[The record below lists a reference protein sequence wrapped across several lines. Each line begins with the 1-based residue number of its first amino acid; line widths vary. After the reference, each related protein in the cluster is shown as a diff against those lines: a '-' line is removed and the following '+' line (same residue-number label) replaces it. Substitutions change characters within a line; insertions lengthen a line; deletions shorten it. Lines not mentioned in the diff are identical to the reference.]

1 MIISGGKVIA
11 IDKVKTDNSTLAG
24 DGRFDPV
31 RLSDET
37 VTKINT
43 ISAKVDGANK
53 KIDTVSSNLST
64 LSSKVDTISDKVNK
78 NTSDI
83 AALSGEVQTNTKN
96 IKTVSGDLYGLS
108 AKTVTQIDTSGP
120 LTAATALLPDGTVK
134 YLLDCSPEIPQTI
147 IHGKDGIYAEPYK
160 TSEWIVGISA
170 KYLSA
175 NALNDLSGNW
185 QSTYNTVKSNSSIWN
200 TVSAKVNSADF
211 IPVKNDVDVLKA
223 NSAHYTVEST
233 NEYITVDSEG
243 KTYKLTFV
251 SGDLA
256 SQEWVKE
263 QIADFGGF
271 VIVPGD
277 SEGKPDVDNPNPK
290 KIYLVKTDPDAKD
303 AYSEWIWVDTDWSCI
318 GETSIDLEPY
328 LTKAEA
334 SATYLT
340 ILSAEEIY
348 QKKLPDSAD
357 FVPYSGK
364 GIVSVK
370 DHIISADSATPIAGS
385 GIAIDWDGNNYT
397 ISVSG
402 DYLSANSLADLSGR
416 WESAYSA
423 YSNSSNYWNESY
435 NIVNN
440 SSNYWNS
447 ATNIVINSSNYWNS
461 ASNIVINSSYYWNSA
476 SEAVI
481 NSSYYWNSATTIVN
495 NSAEYW
501 NRTYSSFIVFSAE
514 TNVDLD
520 EINEQL
526 QDLYDNVMITS
537 GLEYDENGKI
547 AAYMGS
553 AFLGQEY
560 LPGEGIDITN
570 NIISVSG
577 PYAQSGWVED
587 NFQPKGDYLSANA
600 LNNLSGNWESTYK
613 TVSANSATWE
623 KVKDLHNV
631 ELSSTNSS
639 IGITATTAEDGT
651 VKYDLSVDEVAV
663 PDISGENGVSARY
676 DEVANGYIVGLEHSS
691 LTYFEGKKTITAG
704 DTLTDGIIPFVAS
717 DCTLENVTLENGV
730 ITIPSKV
737 EKVTFSINETVEGNT
752 TYTSGVADHT
762 YQLNKIS
769 LYCGESELLT
779 TQDYYPNEV
788 GFNELTLTYTLD
800 NSKRETKEYSIR
812 YKGTPIT
819 GTGDINVTVSI
830 IEEVQSLSEGSGEGG
845 VRYTGRTGNPVIVDN
860 NTNEIYFDG
869 DVDNYTV
876 KTTSTDSNPD
886 YLSNKIAGAGVVG
899 TSVENN
905 QVKVSLLPSLT
916 NGQVIKTVG
925 GQAKWE
931 TIPELS
937 GEAPIWVNNNKVG
950 LYYDPEQFTVS
961 SDGLHSTLQIK
972 IVTSGGVIDQ
982 EAFEKLADSIYGRMT
997 ETIPFGAL
1005 NTVGDLAGSK
1015 QYSYLFRPTI
1025 EYDMTSATVAYM
1037 NGGNA
1042 DSNEYVSVAVYE
1054 GIVGTSHLLWE
1065 SNYTNIPTTGGQV
1078 IMPSRGNTFTGT
1090 IKPDQLYYMCVRVDK
1105 LNDHGGTWH
1114 NVLGLSMGSN
1124 TNTDLGNPKPWL
1136 GLSNVTTLDFEP
1148 TFDFAGGGSMSNFG
1162 GTKPYVGFR
1171 TQINNA

>member
-1 MIISGGKVIA
+1 MAIQKHNTYYDTTKPNSGIYCYDENGNHKEVLTENDLNAISSISS
-11 IDKVKTDNSTLAG
+11 INDKVT
-24 DGRFDPV
+24 
-31 RLSDET
+31 
-37 VTKINT
+37 
-43 ISAKVDGANK
+43 
-53 KIDTVSSNLST
+53 T
-64 LSSKVDTISDKVNK
+64 LSSK
-78 NTSDI
+78 
-83 AALSGEVQTNTKN
+83 
-96 IKTVSGDLYGLS
+96 TVSEIKSTD
-108 AKTVTQIDTSGP
+108 TVTATP
-120 LTAATALLPDGTVK
+120 HTAPDGTI
-134 YLLDCSPEIPQTI
+134 YYDLEAAPEVSDTE
-147 IHGKDGIYAEPYK
+147 IYGEN
-160 TSEWIVGISA
+160 GISA
-170 KYLSA
+170 KNQGTKWTIGLSADYLSA
-175 NALNDLSGNW
+175 NALNNLSGNW
-185 QSTYNTVKSNSSIWN
+185 QSTYNTVKTNSSVWD
-200 TVSAKVNSADF
+200 TVKDRVYSADF

-223 NSAHYTVEST
+223 NSAHYAVEST
-233 NEYITVDSEG
+233 NEYITVDSVG

-256 SQEWVKE
+256 TRTWVEE

-271 VIVPGD
+271 EIAPDAGD
-277 SEGKPDVDNPNPK
+277 GKPDVENPNPK
-290 KIYLVKTDPDAKD
+290 KIYLVKSKPDAKD
-303 AYSEWIWVDTDWSCI
+303 AYSEWIWVETGWACI
-318 GETSIDLEPY
+318 GETSINLEPY
-328 LTKAEA
+328 LTKSEA
-334 SATYLT
+334 SAQYLT

-364 GIVSVK
+364 GIISVK

-461 ASNIVINSSYYWNSA
+461 AS
-476 SEAVI
+476 EAI
-481 NSSYYWNSATTIVN
+481 SNSSYYWNSATTIVN

-514 TNVDLD
+514 TDVDLD

-526 QDLYDNVMITS
+526 QDIYDNVMITS

-613 TVSANSATWE
+613 TVSTNSATWE

-676 DEVANGYIVGLEHSS
+676 DEAANGYVVGLEHSS
-691 LTYFEGKKTITAG
+691 LTYFEGKKTIKAG
-704 DTLTDGIIPFVAS
+704 DTLTNGIIPFVAS

-886 YLSNKIAGAGVVG
+886 YLSNKIAGVGIVG

-937 GEAPIWVNNNKVG
+937 GEAPIWVDNNKVG
-950 LYYDPEQFTVS
+950 LYYDQEQFTVS

-1042 DSNEYVSVAVYE
+1042 DANEYVSVAVYE

-1065 SNYTNIPTTGGQV
+1065 SNYTNIPVNGGQV

-1136 GLSNVTTLDFEP
+1136 GLSNVTTLDYEP

-1171 TQINNA
+1171 TQKNNA

>member
-64 LSSKVDTISDKVNK
+64 LSSKVDTISGKVDK

-96 IKTVSGDLYGLS
+96 IKAVSGDLYGLS
-108 AKTVTQIDTSGP
+108 AKTVTQIDTEGP
-120 LTAATALLPDGTVK
+120 LTAATDVLPDGTVK
-134 YLLDCSPEIPQTI
+134 YLLHCAPEIPQTI
-147 IHGKDGIYAEPYK
+147 IHGKDGIYAEHLE
-160 TSEWIVGISA
+160 TSEWNVGISA

-185 QSTYNTVKSNSSIWN
+185 QSTYNTVKSNSAEWN
-200 TVSAKVNSADF
+200 NVSAKVNSADF

-223 NSAHYTVEST
+223 NSAHYPVEST
-233 NEYITVDSEG
+233 NDYITVTSADH
-243 KTYKLTFV
+243 KYKLTFV

-256 SQEWVKE
+256 SQEWVKA

-271 VIVPGD
+271 EIATGT
-277 SEGKPDVDNPNPK
+277 GTDNHPNVNNPSTK
-290 KIYLVKTDPDAKD
+290 KIYLVYVDTATGEDKYK
-303 AYSEWIWVDTDWSCI
+303 EWIYTENNWKCI
-318 GETSIDLEPY
+318 GETSVDLQPLY
-328 LTKAEA
+328 D
-334 SATYLT
+334 
-340 ILSAEEIY
+340 LSGKFVDFQNDFNEW
-348 QKKLPDSAD
+348 SGTAD
-357 FVPYSGK
+357 VQPYSGK

-370 DHIISADSATPIAGS
+370 DHIISADSATPIAGE
-385 GIAIDWDGNNYT
+385 GIAIDWVGNNYT

-461 ASNIVINSSYYWNSA
+461 AS
-476 SEAVI
+476 EAVI

-526 QDLYDNVMITS
+526 QDIYDNVMITS

-547 AAYMGS
+547 SAYMGS

-631 ELSSTNSS
+631 ELSSTNNS

-691 LTYFEGKKTITAG
+691 LTYFEGQKVLQKG
-704 DTLTDGIIPFVAS
+704 DLHS
-717 DCTLENVTLENGV
+717 DDVIVFDPNYCTVENMTLENGV
-730 ITIPSKV
+730 FTIPDKV
-737 EKVTFSINETVEGNT
+737 EKVTFSINETVEDNVLVID
-752 TYTSGVADHT
+752 GVPQHT
-762 YQLNKIS
+762 YQLNKIT
-769 LYCGESELLT
+769 LCCGGTELLS

-788 GFNELTLTYTLD
+788 GFNELTLTYTID
-800 NSKRETKEYSIR
+800 NSKKSSKNYTIKYE
-812 YKGTPIT
+812 GTPIT
-819 GTGDINVTVSI
+819 DSGKITFNVSI
-830 IEEVQSLSEGSGEGG
+830 IEEVQTLTDGQGGEGKTYHG
-845 VRYTGRTGNPVIVDN
+845 VPGNLVVVDN
-860 NTNEIYFDG
+860 NNNLVYLDG
-869 DVDNYTV
+869 ETDHYSV
-876 KTTSTDSNPD
+876 KTDGNDNNPGYLVDKITSDSQTIVASKNS
-886 YLSNKIAGAGVVG
+886 SNQL
-899 TSVENN
+899 TLD
-905 QVKVSLLPSLT
+905 VSCGEE
-916 NGQVIKTVG
+916 GQVLTTHDMMPV
-925 GQAKWE
+925 WE
-931 TIPELS
+931 DPQHIALS
-937 GEAPIWVNNNKVG
+937 GDAPIYVSADAANTQHIG
-950 LYYDPEQFTVS
+950 LNYDPDQFAVS
-961 SDGLHSTLQIK
+961 GEGLHSTLQIK
-972 IVTSGGVIDQ
+972 IITSGGVIDQ
-982 EAFEKLADSIYGRMT
+982 EAFEKLANIVNGRIT
-997 ETIPFGAL
+997 ETIPIGMVNSYETLGNDDAF
-1005 NTVGDLAGSK
+1005 
-1015 QYSYLFRPTI
+1015 SYLFRPTMEFDVSPNTKARI
-1025 EYDMTSATVAYM
+1025 MTHNCSINVSKSQVAISELNESNATLTPMWWSEIKTLTATAGTVTLTANPGCTQTRTLYPDRLYYASVINRDQQTQYIGFENKFLDDAGAYDIAYWDDHATNSNHFAGNLPGSL
-1037 NGGNA
+1037 NGIPAGNLGQTGNA
-1042 DSNEYVSVAVYE
+1042 
-1054 GIVGTSHLLWE
+1054 
-1065 SNYTNIPTTGGQV
+1065 
-1078 IMPSRGNTFTGT
+1078 
-1090 IKPDQLYYMCVRVDK
+1090 K
-1105 LNDHGGTWH
+1105 L
-1114 NVLGLSMGSN
+1114 
-1124 TNTDLGNPKPWL
+1124 
-1136 GLSNVTTLDFEP
+1136 
-1148 TFDFAGGGSMSNFG
+1148 
-1162 GTKPYVGFR
+1162 KPYIAFR
-1171 TQINNA
+1171 NEV

>member
-64 LSSKVDTISDKVNK
+64 LSSKVDTISGKVNK

-96 IKTVSGDLYGLS
+96 IKTVSDDLYGLS
-108 AKTVTQIDTSGP
+108 AKTVTQIDTEGP
-120 LTAATALLPDGTVK
+120 LTAATEVLPDGTVK
-134 YLLDCSPEIPQTI
+134 YLLHCAPEIPQTV
-147 IHGKDGIYAEPYK
+147 IHGKDGIYAEPYN
-160 TSEWIVGISA
+160 TSEWNVGISA

-185 QSTYNTVKSNSSIWN
+185 QSTYNTVKTNSADWN
-200 TVSAKVNSADF
+200 SVSAKVNSADF

-233 NEYITVDSEG
+233 NDYITVDTEG

-256 SQEWVKE
+256 SQEWVKA

-271 VIVPGD
+271 EIATGT
-277 SEGKPDVDNPNPK
+277 GTDNHPNVQNPSTK
-290 KIYLVKTDPDAKD
+290 KIYLVYVNTATGEDKYK
-303 AYSEWIWVDTDWSCI
+303 EWIYTENNWKCI
-318 GETSIDLEPY
+318 GETSVDLQPLY
-328 LTKAEA
+328 DLSGKFVDFQNDFNAW
-334 SATYLT
+334 SAT
-340 ILSAEEIY
+340 
-348 QKKLPDSAD
+348 AD
-357 FVPYSGK
+357 VQPYSGK

-385 GIAIDWDGNNYT
+385 GIAIDWNGNNYT

-447 ATNIVINSSNYWNS
+447 ATNIVINSS
-461 ASNIVINSSYYWNSA
+461 YYWNSA

-514 TNVDLD
+514 TDTDLD

-537 GLEYDENGKI
+537 GLEYDKNGKI
-547 AAYMGS
+547 SAYMGS

-587 NFQPKGDYLSANA
+587 NFQPKGDYLSASA

-631 ELSSTNSS
+631 EISSTNGS
-639 IGITATTAEDGT
+639 IGISATTAEDGT

-663 PDISGENGVSARY
+663 PNISGENGVSARY
-676 DEVANGYIVGLEHSS
+676 DEELGYIVGLEHSS
-691 LTYFEGKKTITAG
+691 LTYFEGQKVLQKG
-704 DTLTDGIIPFVAS
+704 DLRSDDVIVFDPDYCTVENMTL
-717 DCTLENVTLENGV
+717 NNGV
-730 ITIPSKV
+730 FTIPDKV
-737 EKVTFSINETVEGNT
+737 EKITFSINETVENNVLEIN
-752 TYTSGVADHT
+752 GVPQHT
-762 YQLNKIS
+762 YQLNKIT
-769 LYCGESELLT
+769 LCCGGTELLS

-788 GFNELTLTYTLD
+788 GFNELTLTYTID
-800 NSKRETKEYSIR
+800 NSKKSSKNYTIKYE
-812 YKGTPIT
+812 GTPIT
-819 GTGDINVTVSI
+819 DTGKITFNVSI
-830 IEEVQSLSEGSGEGG
+830 IEEVQTLTDGQGGEGKTYHG
-845 VRYTGRTGNPVIVDN
+845 VPGNLVVVDN
-860 NTNEIYFDG
+860 NNNLVYLEGETDHYS
-869 DVDNYTV
+869 V
-876 KTTSTDSNPD
+876 KTDGNDNNPGYLVDKITSDSQTIVASKNS
-886 YLSNKIAGAGVVG
+886 SN
-899 TSVENN
+899 
-905 QVKVSLLPSLT
+905 QLT
-916 NGQVIKTVG
+916 LDVACGEEGQILTTHDMMPV
-925 GQAKWE
+925 WE
-931 TIPELS
+931 DPQDVALS
-937 GEAPIWVNNNKVG
+937 GDAPIYVSADAANTKHIG
-950 LYYDPEQFTVS
+950 LNFDPEQFAIS
-961 SDGLHSTLQIK
+961 GEGLHSTLQIK
-972 IVTSGGVIDQ
+972 IITSGGVIDQ
-982 EAFEKLADSIYGRMT
+982 EAFEKLSNVINGRMT

-1005 NTVGDLAGSK
+1005 NTVATLAGYK

-1037 NGGNA
+1037 FGGNHDGGERVA
-1042 DSNEYVSVAVYE
+1042 VAVYDSSKTSNNLIWRSDYPELNIGSGGEHTMQAHNLSPTGTIYPDHLYYVSVRIDKA
-1054 GIVGTSHLLWE
+1054 
-1065 SNYTNIPTTGGQV
+1065 GGG
-1078 IMPSRGNTFTGT
+1078 GNW
-1090 IKPDQLYYMCVRVDK
+1090 
-1105 LNDHGGTWH
+1105 N
-1114 NVLGLSMGSN
+1114 NVLGVPI
-1124 TNTDLGNPKPWL
+1124 TNSTDVGNLRVWL
-1136 GLSNVTTLDFEP
+1136 GYGFT
-1148 TFDFAGGGSMSNFG
+1148 GGEDLNFPDSINFNTQGSLGNFG
-1162 GTKPYVGFR
+1162 GLKPYVGFR
-1171 TQINNA
+1171 TQTSNV

>member
-1 MIISGGKVIA
+1 MAIQKHNTYYDTTKPNSGIYCYDENGNHKEVLTKNDLNAISSISS
-11 IDKVKTDNSTLAG
+11 INDKVT
-24 DGRFDPV
+24 
-31 RLSDET
+31 
-37 VTKINT
+37 
-43 ISAKVDGANK
+43 
-53 KIDTVSSNLST
+53 T
-64 LSSKVDTISDKVNK
+64 LSSK
-78 NTSDI
+78 
-83 AALSGEVQTNTKN
+83 
-96 IKTVSGDLYGLS
+96 TVSEIKSTD
-108 AKTVTQIDTSGP
+108 TVTATP
-120 LTAATALLPDGTVK
+120 HTAPDGTI
-134 YLLDCSPEIPQTI
+134 YYELEAAPEVSDTE
-147 IHGKDGIYAEPYK
+147 IYGEN
-160 TSEWIVGISA
+160 GISA
-170 KYLSA
+170 KNQGTKWTIGLSADYLSA
-175 NALNDLSGNW
+175 NALNNLSGNW
-185 QSTYNTVKSNSSIWN
+185 QSTYNTVKSNSSVWD
-200 TVSAKVNSADF
+200 TVKDRVYSADF
-211 IPVKNDVDVLKA
+211 IPVKDDVDVLKA

-233 NEYITVDSEG
+233 NEYITVDSVG
-243 KTYKLTFV
+243 KTYRLTFV

-256 SQEWVKE
+256 TRTWVEE

-271 VIVPGD
+271 EIAPGD
-277 SEGKPDVDNPNPK
+277 GDGKPIVQTPNPK
-290 KIYLVKTDPDAKD
+290 KIYLVKSDPDAED
-303 AYSEWIWVDTDWSCI
+303 AYSEWIWVETAGVWDWTCI
-318 GETSIDLEPY
+318 GETSIDLKPY

-334 SATYLT
+334 SAQYLT

-385 GIAIDWDGNNYT
+385 GIALDWDGNNYT

-476 SEAVI
+476 SEAVS

-501 NRTYSSFIVFSAE
+501 SRTYSSFIVFSAE
-514 TNVDLD
+514 TNIDLD

-613 TVSANSATWE
+613 TVSTNSATWE

-676 DEVANGYIVGLEHSS
+676 DEDANGYIVGLEHSS
-691 LTYFEGKKTITAG
+691 LTYFEGQKVLQK
-704 DTLTDGIIPFVAS
+704 DDLRS
-717 DCTLENVTLENGV
+717 DDVIVFDPNYCTVENMTLENGV
-730 ITIPSKV
+730 FTIPDKV
-737 EKVTFSINETVEGNT
+737 EKVTFSINETVEDNVLVID
-752 TYTSGVADHT
+752 GVPQHT
-762 YQLNKIS
+762 YQLNKIT
-769 LYCGESELLT
+769 LCCGGTELLS

-788 GFNELTLTYTLD
+788 GFNELTLTYTID
-800 NSKRETKEYSIR
+800 NSKKSSKNYTIKYE
-812 YKGTPIT
+812 GTPIT
-819 GTGDINVTVSI
+819 DTGKITFNVSI
-830 IEEVQSLSEGSGEGG
+830 IEEVQTLTDGQGGEGKTYHG
-845 VRYTGRTGNPVIVDN
+845 VPGNLVVVDN
-860 NTNEIYFDG
+860 NNNLVYLDG
-869 DVDNYTV
+869 ETDHYSV
-876 KTTSTDSNPD
+876 KTDGNDNNPGYLVDKITSDSQTIVASKNS
-886 YLSNKIAGAGVVG
+886 SN
-899 TSVENN
+899 
-905 QVKVSLLPSLT
+905 QLT
-916 NGQVIKTVG
+916 LDVACGEEGQVLTTHDMMPV
-925 GQAKWE
+925 WE
-931 TIPELS
+931 DPQHIALS
-937 GEAPIWVNNNKVG
+937 GDAPIYVSADEANTQHIG
-950 LYYDPEQFTVS
+950 LNYDPDQFAVS
-961 SDGLHSTLQIK
+961 GEGLHSTLQIK
-972 IVTSGGVIDQ
+972 IITSGGIIDQ
-982 EAFEKLADSIYGRMT
+982 EAFEKISNLIYGRIT
-997 ETIPFGAL
+997 ETIPIGMVNSYETLGNGGAF
-1005 NTVGDLAGSK
+1005 
-1015 QYSYLFRPTI
+1015 SYLFRPTMEFDVNSGTKARI
-1025 EYDMTSATVAYM
+1025 MTHNCSVNISKTQVAISELNESDATLTPMWWSEIKTLTATAGTVALTANPSCTETRTLYPDRLYYASVINRDQETQYIGFENKFLTDAGNYDIAYWDEHSTN
-1037 NGGNA
+1037 NGRFAGNLPYSLNGIHAGDLGQTGNA
-1042 DSNEYVSVAVYE
+1042 
-1054 GIVGTSHLLWE
+1054 
-1065 SNYTNIPTTGGQV
+1065 
-1078 IMPSRGNTFTGT
+1078 
-1090 IKPDQLYYMCVRVDK
+1090 K
-1105 LNDHGGTWH
+1105 L
-1114 NVLGLSMGSN
+1114 
-1124 TNTDLGNPKPWL
+1124 
-1136 GLSNVTTLDFEP
+1136 
-1148 TFDFAGGGSMSNFG
+1148 
-1162 GTKPYVGFR
+1162 KPYIAFR
-1171 TQINNA
+1171 NEV

>member
-64 LSSKVDTISDKVNK
+64 LSSKVDTISGKVNK

-96 IKTVSGDLYGLS
+96 INTVSGDLYGLS

-147 IHGKDGIYAEPYK
+147 IHGKDGIYAEHLT
-160 TSEWIVGISA
+160 TSEWNVGISA

-175 NALNDLSGNW
+175 NALNELSGNW
-185 QSTYNTVKSNSSIWN
+185 QSTYNTVKSNSSNWN
-200 TVSAKVNSADF
+200 TVSAKVNRADF

-223 NSAHYTVEST
+223 NSGHYAVEST
-233 NEYITVDSEG
+233 NEYITVDSVG
-243 KTYKLTFV
+243 KTYRLTFV
-251 SGDLA
+251 SGGLA
-256 SQEWVKE
+256 TETWVKE

-271 VIVPGD
+271 EIATGT
-277 SEGKPDVDNPNPK
+277 GADNHPNVPNPSTK
-290 KIYLVKTDPDAKD
+290 KIYLVYVNTAIGEDKYK
-303 AYSEWIWVDTDWSCI
+303 EWIYTENNWKCI
-318 GETSIDLEPY
+318 GETSVDLQPLY
-328 LTKAEA
+328 DLSGKFVDFQNDFNAW
-334 SATYLT
+334 SAT
-340 ILSAEEIY
+340 
-348 QKKLPDSAD
+348 AD
-357 FVPYSGK
+357 VQPYSGK
-364 GIVSVK
+364 GIISVK

-476 SEAVI
+476 SEAI
-481 NSSYYWNSATTIVN
+481 SNSSYYWNSATTIVN

-514 TNVDLD
+514 TDVDLD

-526 QDLYDNVMITS
+526 QDIYDNVMITS

-613 TVSANSATWE
+613 TVNTNSATWE

-631 ELSSTNSS
+631 EISSTNSS

-676 DEVANGYIVGLEHSS
+676 DEASNGYVVGLEHSS
-691 LTYFEGKKTITAG
+691 LTYFEGKKTIKAG
-704 DTLTDGIIPFVAS
+704 DTLTNGIIPFVAS

-730 ITIPSKV
+730 ITIPNKV

-769 LYCGESELLT
+769 LYCGETELLT

-800 NSKRETKEYSIR
+800 NSKRATKEYSIR

-819 GTGDINVTVSI
+819 EDGEINVTVSI

-860 NTNEIYFDG
+860 NSNEIYFDG

-886 YLSNKIAGAGVVG
+886 YLSNKIAGGGIVG

-937 GEAPIWVNNNKVG
+937 GEAPIWVDNNKVG

-1005 NTVGDLAGSK
+1005 NTVGDLAGEK

-1042 DSNEYVSVAVYE
+1042 DANEYVSVAVYE

-1105 LNDHGGTWH
+1105 LNEHGGTWH

-1124 TNTDLGNPKPWL
+1124 TTTDLGNPKPWL
-1136 GLSNVTTLDFEP
+1136 GLSNVRTLDFEP

-1171 TQINNA
+1171 TQKNNA